1 MSQRNKLFRI
11 TVNDKGYYQYLREM
25 LPDKVWD
32 WFINDPRV
40 TWLPNVDEVYRR
52 NEGAIA
58 FFTYKGYAEF
68 LSKVVNLFP
77 IPFHVESYDRRE
89 KFDFNSPK
97 FLYADDYQVIWSDR

>member
-1 MSQRNKLFRI
+1 MNHDNKLFRI

-25 LPDKVWD
+25 LPQSVWE

-40 TWLPNVDEVYRR
+40 TWLPNVDEVYRK

-68 LSKVVNLFP
+68 LNKVVNIFS
-77 IPFHVESYDRRE
+77 IPFHVESYDAN
-89 KFDFNSPK
+89 KFTSPKK
-97 FLYADDYQVIWSDR
+97 FLYADDYQVIWSDK